1 MTEEGNNLRHQF
13 LQCWFLK
20 QSQFCQAR
28 QCIQSFANNKLFSVT
43 QTLQRIKQELAISWR
58 KKQPKCNYTSQNHY
72 NTSTPSD
79 VTWEILIIEGKST
92 EKLVSGTLHHAT
104 VSRLLENQWG
114 RTQHK
119 WAVLSVRAS
128 NAKPRTASSAL
139 FRGLR
144 LHHSLHMSRSQSRSH
159 CVKFFLADSRA
170 KERLLA
176 FLDAHQLY
184 LVFNLIG

>member
-114 RTQHK
+114 RTQPTSEWS
-119 WAVLSVRAS
+119 WACELQMRSRELQVARYFAACGFTTHCSHATFTVTFALCCIL
-128 NAKPRTASSAL
+128 PRGFSSKRETARISRRSST
-139 FRGLR
+139 
-144 LHHSLHMSRSQSRSH
+144 
-159 CVKFFLADSRA
+159 
-170 KERLLA
+170 
-176 FLDAHQLY
+176 
-184 LVFNLIG
+184 VFSF